1 MGASPGRENGGE
13 REAVGVSGADRGRG
27 PGAKGVS
34 SGPALWTSDFRL
46 FFGARTA
53 SLLGDAMLPVAITAA
68 VLEAGHGASGVGY
81 ALAALVAPF
90 AALIIFGGV
99 MSDRF
104 GARRLMVVS
113 DVARLCS
120 QGVLALL
127 FLLGTPPLWQILAL
141 LTLIGAGSA
150 LFQPGVASITPLIA
164 RDVQKA
170 NATLR
175 ISESVTVVIGPSV
188 AGLLLVVSSP
198 AVVVGVDALTYA
210 ASGLCLLRLRS
221 VPMGPGERSGGS
233 TFRSDL
239 VEGWREFR
247 ARTWLWSVIVVFML
261 WQLAGAGPTTTL
273 GNSELVT
280 EHSASVFGLVMS
292 SLGAGSVLG
301 GLIAMRLRPRYPLR
315 AGAIS
320 MILWVAMPLSI
331 ALGLSAPLVAVCY
344 AVSGV
349 GMAFWV
355 VMFHTSVQ
363 THVPQDVLGRVHAY
377 DAAGSLVMKPVGQAA
392 AGPLALVV
400 GAVPL
405 LYGAAATALIVAAL
419 LLAIP
424 AVRGLRRVEATVA
437 GGSGSGATAA
447 VSAKEDQEPQVRR
460 DLSDTV

>member
-1 MGASPGRENGGE
+1 MTGTDVTRGLRAEGIPPGQG
-13 REAVGVSGADRGRG
+13 
-27 PGAKGVS
+27 
-34 SGPALWTSDFRL
+34 LWTPDFRL
-46 FFGARTA
+46 FFTARTA

-68 VLEAGHGASGVGY
+68 VLRAGYGTSGVGY

-104 GARRLMVVS
+104 GARRLMIIS
-113 DVARLCS
+113 DVARLGS

-141 LTLIGAGSA
+141 LALIGAGSA
-150 LFQPGVASITPLIA
+150 LFQPGVATVTPLIA
-164 RDVQKA
+164 HDVQKA

-175 ISESVTVVIGPSV
+175 VAESVAVVIGPSV

-210 ASGLCLLRLRS
+210 VSGVCLLRLRS
-221 VPMGPGERSGGS
+221 VPMGPAGRAGAS
-233 TFRSDL
+233 TFRADL

-273 GNSELVT
+273 GNSTLVT
-280 EHSASVFGLVMS
+280 DHGASVFGLVMS
-292 SLGAGSVLG
+292 SLGAGSVVG
-301 GLIAMRLRPRYPLR
+301 GLIAMRFRPRYPLR
-315 AGAIS
+315 AGALS
-320 MILWVAMPLSI
+320 MILWVPMPLSV
-331 ALGLSAPLVAVCY
+331 ALGLPAPLIAVCY
-344 AVSGV
+344 GVSGV

-363 THVPQDVLGRVHAY
+363 THVPHDVLGRVHAY
-377 DAAGSLVMKPVGQAA
+377 DAAGSLVMKPVGQAV

-400 GAVPL
+400 GTVQL
-405 LYGAAATALIVAAL
+405 LYVSAAMALVVSAL

-424 AVRGLRRVEATVA
+424 AVRGLKRAP
-437 GGSGSGATAA
+437 GM
-447 VSAKEDQEPQVRR
+447 P
-460 DLSDTV
+460 